1 MKYYAI
7 YFTNGQKMHVPS
19 GKLVLVGRDVDPET
33 LVDAVTGGQTTVY
46 LDTICAVRPIMEEDD
61 D

>member
-7 YFTNGQKMHVPS
+7 YFANGQKMHIPT
-19 GKLVLVGRDVDPET
+19 GKLTLVGRNFDPET
-33 LVDAVTGGQTTVY
+33 LVSAVIDGQTVVY
-46 LDTICAVRPIMEEDD
+46 LDTICAIRPIMEGDD